1 MKEQNLVVW
10 ITGASSGIGKALA
23 AEYAHN
29 NHRLILSG
37 RNEIALAEIQ
47 NNLPHPEKVKIIA
60 LDLATESDFANIV
73 SRAMSCFGAIDI
85 LINNAG
91 VSQRS
96 LIQETDMSIDRKIM
110 EVNYFG
116 NIALTKAALPEL
128 KKSDCAQII
137 VVSSLAG
144 KFGFFLRSAYA
155 ASKHALHGFYNSL
168 RLEVADE
175 NIHVLIVCPSFVQT
189 GISQNALDSSGRST
203 GEMDPRQKEGMSS
216 EECAK
221 KIVRAADAKKH
232 EVVIGAKGRLAVVL
246 SKIVPRLFFK
256 ILLKQAQK

>member
-1 MKEQNLVVW
+1 VKEQNLVVW
-10 ITGASSGIGKALA
+10 ITGASSGIGKALS
-23 AEYAHN
+23 AEYAGK

-37 RNEIALAEIQ
+37 RNENALLDIQ
-47 NNLPHPEKVKIIA
+47 NSLPNPELVKIIP
-60 LDLATESDFANIV
+60 LDLETEANFADV
-73 SRAMSCFGAIDI
+73 VKQALSCFGTIDI

-116 NIALTKAALPEL
+116 NIALTKAALPIL

-155 ASKHALHGFYNSL
+155 ASKHALHGFYDSL

-189 GISQNALDSSGRST
+189 GISQNALESSGSST
-203 GEMDPRQKEGMSS
+203 GEMDPRQEEGMTA

-221 KIVRAADAKKH
+221 KIVRAAEAKKH

-256 ILLKQAQK
+256 ILRKQAQK